1 MLINLFRNVELAKI
15 KDNLNT
21 VLNEIRRIHNISNF
35 KNLSIPKLVAVSKK
49 QDDYKVLEALK
60 AGQRSFGEN
69 RVQEAQQR
77 WKIKLENFKNLELRL
92 IGPLQTN
99 KVKQALEIF
108 DIIET
113 IDREKLANEVADKF
127 NKDVDLAKESFDRL
141 LKARKKI
148 KIVKS
153 MMVNAPDTIQDQI
166 SDMNKDLMKE
176 IKRLEDLFMMPE
188 DVKGI
193 QRNPNTVNAKLGSAS
208 YYIGSSWGD
217 IGQNAMQA
225 ISIAHDTVDHASE
238 EVSNFIEGAWSE
250 YLMKINLDSEIN
262 EAR

>member
-127 NKDVDLAKESFDRL
+127 NKDVKTKKLYIQINTGSENQKSGVEPLKSDSFIDYCMKDLALPIVGLMCIPPLNEEPAMHFSL
-141 LKARKKI
+141 LKKIADRNNLKELAMGMSSDYKEAIKFGATSVRVGSLIFGKRK
-148 KIVKS
+148 V
-153 MMVNAPDTIQDQI
+153 
-166 SDMNKDLMKE
+166 
-176 IKRLEDLFMMPE
+176 
-188 DVKGI
+188 
-193 QRNPNTVNAKLGSAS
+193 
-208 YYIGSSWGD
+208 
-217 IGQNAMQA
+217 
-225 ISIAHDTVDHASE
+225 
-238 EVSNFIEGAWSE
+238 
-250 YLMKINLDSEIN
+250 
-262 EAR
+262 